1 MFKKQSLPVIKI
13 TNAGW
18 LYIALTL
25 FLGFAGV
32 NTSNN
37 LIYLIVSA
45 LLGFMAISGFFGK
58 RNLSRID
65 IDAEIPQEIFAN
77 KEFPLKISLKNL
89 KGFFPIFLM
98 RVKIRGQ
105 SLSEK
110 GTVPLFRETLFPFVD
125 KKSYSSGY
133 MDISFKKRGRHVI
146 KEIYICSVFP
156 FNFFVRC
163 RRLGASF
170 DFIVFPEPK
179 KSALLNI
186 LERQRLSKGEIQIDK
201 TGYESE
207 MLSIREYILGDPFKY
222 INWKATAKTG
232 GLKTKELSSLAYQP
246 IVIDFEKID
255 IKNIEEKISCITYMI
270 LQLLR
275 KNIPVGIKI
284 GGRFYKP
291 DISNAH
297 KISILNELAL
307 YGIEKYD
314 SE

>member
-1 MFKKQSLPVIKI
+1 MVKKQSLPVIKI

-58 RNLSRID
+58 RNLSKID

-89 KGFFPIFLM
+89 KGFLPIFLM
-98 RVKIRGQ
+98 RVKIMQDGQ
-105 SLSEK
+105 
-110 GTVPLFRETLFPFVD
+110 RYIETLFPFVD

-133 MDISFKKRGRHVI
+133 MDISFKNRGRRGI
-146 KEIYICSVFP
+146 KDIYVCSVFP

-163 RRLGASF
+163 RRLSASF

-179 KSALLNI
+179 KSALLNVI
-186 LERQRLSKGEIQIDK
+186 ERQRLSKGEIQTDK

-207 MLSIREYILGDPFKY
+207 MLSIRKYVLGDPFKY

-232 GLKTKELSSLAYQP
+232 GLKTKEFSSLSYQP

-255 IKNIEEKISCITYMI
+255 IKNIEEKISCIAYMI
-270 LQLLR
+270 LQLLK
-275 KNIPVGIKI
+275 KNIPAGLRID
-284 GGRFYKP
+284 GRFYPP

-297 KISILNELAL
+297 KISMLKELAL
-307 YGIEKYD
+307 YGIEKH
-314 SE
+314 ETE

>member
-13 TNAGW
+13 TNTGW
-18 LYIALTL
+18 LYIALTI
-25 FLGFAGV
+25 FLGVAGV
-32 NTSNN
+32 NTANN

-45 LLGFMAISGFFGK
+45 LLGFMVVSGFFGK
-58 RNLSRID
+58 RNLSKID

-89 KGFFPIFLM
+89 KGFLPIFLM
-98 RVKIRGQ
+98 RVMIMQDGQ
-105 SLSEK
+105 KLYES
-110 GTVPLFRETLFPFVD
+110 LFPFVD

-133 MDISFKKRGRHVI
+133 MDISFKKRGRHII
-146 KEIYICSVFP
+146 KEVYICSVFP

-170 DFIVFPEPK
+170 DFIVFPEPR

-186 LERQRLSKGEIQIDK
+186 LEKERLSKGAIQIDK
-201 TGYESE
+201 IGYESE
-207 MLSIREYILGDPFKY
+207 VLSMRKYIMGDPFKY

-232 GLKTKELSSLAYQP
+232 ALKTKELSSLAYQP

-255 IKNIEEKISCITYMI
+255 IKNIEEKISSITYMI

-291 DISNAH
+291 DISNSH
-297 KISILNELAL
+297 KISMLSELAL
-307 YGIEKYD
+307 YGIEKHD
-314 SE
+314 S